1 MNNDIRDLYS
11 NIKSTL
17 KEKLKTF
24 LNQKEID
31 DLFIAITSHAA
42 HSKTKEEFVIRM
54 KSFLPKALL
63 MFNKENNKFSKKL
76 EANIPELKQKND
88 YYKFL
93 ILVVYLINISTIDQV
108 ITYDNQEKKDLFIKI
123 VSKEEQQENNP
134 MSINL
139 ADELL
144 EQINND
150 LNNTR

>member
-1 MNNDIRDLYS
+1 MNNDIRDLYN
-11 NIKSTL
+11 NIKSAL

-31 DLFIAITSHAA
+31 NLFIAITSNAA

-54 KSFLPKALL
+54 KSALPEALL

-76 EANIPELKQKND
+76 ESNIPELKQKND

-93 ILVVYLINISTIDQV
+93 ILVVYLINISTIDQL

-123 VSKEEQQENNP
+123 VSKEEQLENNP